1 MSAAPRPDQSII
13 LSYQEC
19 KFCSSPNGFV
29 FYDSHGYCYHCNEV
43 WFGEDYDQALE
54 DMNEMHWTFRD
65 DKIRVAD
72 PDQYFGFVYLITNK
86 KNHRKYVGC
95 KQYWQM
101 RHRKRYKPSNWKVYT
116 SSSKELCADIEKIG
130 KRNFKFEIIQEYT
143 TKRGLHYYEQYYQMK
158 YHVLTAVLEGTDQ
171 KEYYNKNVGGVRFYV
186 PLEKYED
193 PEYRKKRSA
202 SAKAQ
207 WADPNSV
214 YNTPEHRKKISASS
228 KANWDDPEYRKKQI
242 EDAKASW
249 ADPEYRKKQMKAR
262 DDPEFRKKMSASRS
276 EGPYRITFDTGR
288 EIIIDSLRGWAKS
301 NGYSQGALSAL
312 LGGEP
317 VFDKRRG
324 KDYKYKRTKHKDIVK
339 VERIGENPSDMGE

>member
-29 FYDSHGYCYHCNEV
+29 FYDSHGYCYTCNEV

-65 DKIRVAD
+65 DKTRVAD
-72 PDQYFGFVYLITNK
+72 PDHYFGFVYLITNK
-86 KNHRKYVGC
+86 KNQRKYVGC

-130 KRNFKFEIIQEYT
+130 KRNFKFEIIQEYE

-186 PLEKYED
+186 PLERWED
-193 PEYRKKRSA
+193 PEYIKNRYHNPEYLKKRSEA
-202 SAKAQ
+202 TKAQ
-207 WADPNSV
+207 WADPNSAF
-214 YNTPEHRKKISASS
+214 NTPEYKKKKSVAMS
-228 KANWDDPEYRKKQI
+228 K
-242 EDAKASW
+242 
-249 ADPEYRKKQMKAR
+249 
-262 DDPEFRKKMSASRS
+262 
-276 EGPYRITFDTGR
+276 GPYRITFDTGR

-301 NGYSQGALSAL
+301 NGYSQGALSDL

-317 VFDKRRG
+317 VFDRRRG